1 MFQVLSM
8 LFAGAELSAPPNAG
22 VRGAP
27 VCPDAFLQNA
37 KRFRS
42 VRPTNVLDALP
53 LDNTHSIQ

>member
-1 MFQVLSM
+1 M

-42 VRPTNVLDALP
+42 VRPTKVLDALP